1 MQPVL
6 HGLIQI
12 QLLFK
17 IREQF
22 LHIVL
27 VKLKEFF
34 LINLML
40 FLFSKLNLLL
50 HQLNSENSGPVLLF
64 NAII

>member
-27 VKLKEFF
+27 VKWKEFF

-40 FLFSKLNLLL
+40 FVIFLAN
-50 HQLNSENSGPVLLF
+50 
-64 NAII
+64 

>member
-6 HGLIQI
+6 HALIQI

-40 FLFSKLNLLL
+40 FVIFLAN
-50 HQLNSENSGPVLLF
+50 
-64 NAII
+64 